1 MKNGWWLAICL
12 SAAVLISGAAAA
24 QPRAAAAPPLQATVT
39 GTPQGP
45 VIIVPDEV
53 NVRAGPCADQ
63 CELVGVLIAGS
74 VAPALGRSPGGDWIQ
89 IVYPGVPGNVAWVYA
104 AFVIVQPQGAYLAV
118 VEPPP
123 TSTPRVT
130 PTIDPTLAAQFVN
143 LGMGPTRLPTYTPP
157 PPYVPPTLPANP
169 EASAGGFPPIL
180 ATLGLLV
187 VGVFGGVIS
196 VLRGG
201 R

>member
-1 MKNGWWLAICL
+1 MKQALTLAVFM

-24 QPRAAAAPPLQATVT
+24 EPWAAPAPPQQATVT

-45 VIIVPDEV
+45 VVIVPDEV
-53 NVRAGPCADQ
+53 NVRVGPGVEY
-63 CELVGVLIAGS
+63 ELVGVLIAGS
-74 VAPALGRSPGGDWIQ
+74 QAPALGRSPGGDWIQ

-104 AFVIVQPQGAYLAV
+104 AFVTIQPEGAYLAP

-143 LGMGPTRLPTYTPP
+143 LGVGPTRLPTYTPP
-157 PPYVPPTLPANP
+157 PPYVPPTLVPNP
-169 EASAGGFPPIL
+169 EPSAGGFPPIL

-196 VLRGG
+196 VLRG

>member
-1 MKNGWWLAICL
+1 MRRAWGWAIL
-12 SAAVLISGAAAA
+12 LGLTAWASSAAAVPLSPMEPPA
-24 QPRAAAAPPLQATVT
+24 QQPTVT

-45 VIIVPDEV
+45 TIVVPDEV
-53 NVRAGPCADQ
+53 NVRVGPGTDYEQ
-63 CELVGVLIAGS
+63 VGVLIAGS
-74 VAPALGRSPGGDWIQ
+74 VAPAIGRSPGGDWVQ
-89 IVYPGVPGNVAWVYA
+89 IVYAGVPGNVAWVYA
-104 AFVIVQPQGAYLAV
+104 AFVAIQPDGAYLPI

-143 LGMGPTRLPTYTPP
+143 LGVGATRLPTFTPAP
-157 PPYVPPTLPANP
+157 PHVAPTLPPNQ
-169 EASAGGFPPIL
+169 ETTGGGFPPIV

-196 VLRGG
+196 VLRG

>member
-1 MKNGWWLAICL
+1 MQPP
-12 SAAVLISGAAAA
+12 A
-24 QPRAAAAPPLQATVT
+24 QQPTVT

-45 VIIVPDEV
+45 TIVVPDEV
-53 NVRAGPCADQ
+53 NVRVGPGTDYEQ
-63 CELVGVLIAGS
+63 VGVLIAGS
-74 VAPALGRSPGGDWIQ
+74 VAPAIGRSPGGDWVQ
-89 IVYPGVPGNVAWVYA
+89 IVYAGVPGNVAWVYA
-104 AFVIVQPQGAYLAV
+104 AFVAIQPDGAYLPI

-143 LGMGPTRLPTYTPP
+143 LGVGPTRLPTFTPAP
-157 PPYVPPTLPANP
+157 PHVAATLPPNQEP
-169 EASAGGFPPIL
+169 SGGGFPPIV

-196 VLRGG
+196 VLRG

>member
-1 MKNGWWLAICL
+1 MLRAWGWVILLGLTTWAS
-12 SAAVLISGAAAA
+12 SAAAGPPILMRPPA
-24 QPRAAAAPPLQATVT
+24 QQPTVT

-45 VIIVPDEV
+45 TIVVPDEV
-53 NVRAGPCADQ
+53 NVRVGPCVD
-63 CELVGVLIAGS
+63 CEQVGVLIAGS
-74 VAPALGRSPGGDWIQ
+74 VAPALGRSAGGDWIQ

-104 AFVIVQPQGAYLAV
+104 AYVVVQPPGAYLPII
-118 VEPPP
+118 EPPP

-143 LGMGPTRLPTYTPP
+143 LGVGPTRLPTFTPAP
-157 PPYVPPTLPANP
+157 PHVAPTLPP
-169 EASAGGFPPIL
+169 TQEPTGGGFPPIV

-196 VLRGG
+196 VLRS

>member
-1 MKNGWWLAICL
+1 MKSGWWLAMCL
-12 SAAVLISGAAAA
+12 IAPVLISGAAAA
-24 QPRAAAAPPLQATVT
+24 RPWPAYAPPLQATVT

-53 NVRAGPCADQ
+53 NVRVGPGVEY
-63 CELVGVLIAGS
+63 ELVGVLIAGS
-74 VAPALGRSPGGDWIQ
+74 QAPALGRSPGGDWIQ
-89 IVYPGVPGNVAWVYA
+89 IVYPGVAGNVAWVYA
-104 AFVIVQPQGAYLAV
+104 AFVSIQPEGAYLAP

-143 LGMGPTRLPTYTPP
+143 LGVGPTRLPTYTPP

-169 EASAGGFPPIL
+169 EASGGGFPPIL

>member
-1 MKNGWWLAICL
+1 MKQGLTITAFLAAAVMI
-12 SAAVLISGAAAA
+12 SAAAVAEPSFET
-24 QPRAAAAPPLQATVT
+24 APPLQATVT

-53 NVRAGPCADQ
+53 NVRVGPGVEY
-63 CELVGVLIAGS
+63 ELVGVLIAGS
-74 VAPALGRSPGGDWIQ
+74 QAPALGRSPGGDWIQ
-89 IVYPGVPGNVAWVYA
+89 IVYPGVSGNVAWVYA
-104 AFVIVQPQGAYLAV
+104 AFVTIQPEGAYLAP

-130 PTIDPTLAAQFVN
+130 PTIDPTLAAQFVS
-143 LGMGPTRLPTYTPP
+143 LGVGPTRLPTYTPP
-157 PPYVPPTLPANP
+157 PPYVPPTLPPNP
-169 EASAGGFPPIL
+169 DTSGGGFPPIL

-196 VLRGG
+196 V
-201 R
+201 

>member
-1 MKNGWWLAICL
+1 MNKSTFALFMT
-12 SAAVLISGAAAA
+12 AAVLITAASAA
-24 QPRAAAAPPLQATVT
+24 RPSLPFSPPLQATVT
-39 GTPQGP
+39 GTPAGP

-53 NVRAGPCADQ
+53 NVRLGPGVEY
-63 CELVGVLIAGS
+63 ELVGVLIAGS
-74 VAPALGRSPGGDWIQ
+74 QAPALGRSPGGDWIQ
-89 IVYPGVPGNVAWVYA
+89 IVYPGVAGNVAWVYA
-104 AFVIVQPQGAYLAV
+104 AFVTIQPEGAYLAP

-143 LGMGPTRLPTYTPP
+143 LGVGPTRLPTYTPA
-157 PPYVPPTLPANP
+157 PPYFAPTLPANP
-169 EASAGGFPPIL
+169 EASGGGFPPIV

-196 VLRGG
+196 LLRGG